1 MAFGVMEARP
11 EWTVPNSMKLDS
23 KNIHFNGEHFCAPVI
38 HPTTGKLITKYT
50 ELAKDEEMQE
60 VWTTAFGKEWGSLA
74 QGDNK
79 TGAIGTN
86 SLFVMTHDEIKQIPK
101 DRTITYGRIVVDYR
115 SQKADPNR
123 VRITAGGNLI
133 DYPGELTTRSADLTT
148 SKILWNSVLSTKRAR
163 YMCLDIKNF
172 YLCAPLERYE
182 YMRMKLTDFPDHIV
196 QQYDLARKA
205 KNGFVYIEIRRSIYG
220 LPQSGRLANDFLRE
234 KLRPKGYY
242 EVSHTPGLWKHVS
255 RPIQFTLVVDD
266 FGVKYSRKEDIDHL
280 IQSLKKDFTLSEDWK
295 GDLYCGISLKWDY
308 EERTLDISMPGYIQ
322 KALQRYKHERSPR
335 RQDAPYPAAPRI
347 YGAAAQAPSPDDDSP
362 EATEGEIKHIQQVVG
377 TILYYARAVDITVLM
392 ALSTI
397 ASEQATA
404 TKTTIKN
411 MQQMLDYLA
420 WHPDATIRFV
430 ASEMVLNIHSDASYL
445 SAKGAKSRAAGHFF
459 LGAVPIDGKPIFLN
473 GAIFT
478 LSTILKMVA
487 ASAAEA
493 ELGALFMN
501 IKEGRIIRLT
511 LAEMGHP
518 QPPTP
523 IHVDNTTAVGIAN
536 DTIKKQRSRS
546 FEMRYFYA
554 SDQVKAGNFDVQHH
568 PGAENMGDYP
578 SKHFHAPHHRNVR
591 PLYQHEA
598 NSPRYLP
605 RAMTPK
611 DLKGCVGNK
620 VGRYVRGHV
629 MPIIP
634 GYRSP
639 VPRVTRVARAG

>member
-1 MAFGVMEARP
+1 M
-11 EWTVPNSMKLDS
+11 
-23 KNIHFNGEHFCAPVI
+23 
-38 HPTTGKLITKYT
+38 
-50 ELAKDEEMQE
+50 
-60 VWTTAFGKEWGSLA
+60 
-74 QGDNK
+74 
-79 TGAIGTN
+79 
-86 SLFVMTHDEIKQIPK
+86 
-101 DRTITYGRIVVDYR
+101 
-115 SQKADPNR
+115 
-123 VRITAGGNLI
+123 
-133 DYPGELTTRSADLTT
+133 
-148 SKILWNSVLSTKRAR
+148 
-163 YMCLDIKNF
+163 
-172 YLCAPLERYE
+172 
-182 YMRMKLTDFPDHIV
+182 
-196 QQYDLARKA
+196 
-205 KNGFVYIEIRRSIYG
+205 
-220 LPQSGRLANDFLRE
+220 E

-308 EERTLDISMPGYIQ
+308 EERTLDISMPGYIK

-404 TKTTIKN
+404 TKTTMKN

-578 SKHFHAPHHRNVR
+578 SKHFHAPHHQNVR

-598 NSPRYLP
+598 NSLRYLP